1 MKKLVMVLFIFLLAC
16 VCAPFMPQR
25 FVSKFILF
33 EELNLYSM
41 SVLRCP
47 SFGSTMCQILDRDLR
62 AYILRVQMFVC
73 NTHFDDWYQAVLFWI
88 ELAFLMIYHVGVYP
102 RQGLDRVDLKK
113 KITL

>member
-1 MKKLVMVLFIFLLAC
+1 MCTVYASEIC
-16 VCAPFMPQR
+16 VEIA
-25 FVSKFILF
+25 LF

-73 NTHFDDWYQAVLFWI
+73 NTHFDDWYQAVLYWI
-88 ELAFLMIYHVGVYP
+88 ELAFLMIYHVGIYP
-102 RQGLDRVDLKK
+102 RQGLDRVDFFRKNN
-113 KITL
+113 IVVVN